1 VAPDHGAVGAVP
13 REAERMTI
21 VDFLMQRIA
30 EDEASARAAVG
41 NDGPP
46 TWLPDDADGVY
57 GVRPDVDWD
66 EVCQSHT
73 YGVPNE
79 CEFNPTACGI
89 SITDD
94 QVLEHARARHIA
106 RHDPARVLA
115 DCEAK
120 RRIVGLH
127 ERRPDW
133 PDCQEC
139 GDRDDIKPWPCS
151 TLRLLALPYADHPDY
166 RPEWRTRAPEYQD

>member
-1 VAPDHGAVGAVP
+1 M
-13 REAERMTI
+13 MTK
-21 VDFLMQRIA
+21 VNNSLVEFLLARIE

-46 TWLPDDADGVY
+46 TWLEDDTDGVY

-79 CEFNPTACGI
+79 CDFNPTACGI
-89 SITDD
+89 SMTDD
-94 QVLEHARARHIA
+94 LVLEHARARHIA

-115 DCEAK
+115 ECAAK
-120 RRIVGLH
+120 RQILADH
-127 ERRPDW
+127 EPYDGTELCGGHDGRHTVEQCALRRV
-133 PDCQEC
+133 
-139 GDRDDIKPWPCS
+139 
-151 TLRLLALPYADHPDY
+151 LAMPYAGHPDY
-166 RPEWRTRAPEYQD
+166 NPEWRA